1 MDNKGAFL
9 RPCTDLLALCDCN
22 NFFVSCERLF
32 RPDLEGRPVVVLSS
46 NDGVVIS
53 RSNEVK
59 ALGVKMGEPYF
70 KVRSFL
76 EMHGTTV
83 FSSNFKLY
91 EEISSRVMASL
102 RRAVPSMEVY
112 SIDEAFLETPPEGK
126 SAPEEWARGLR
137 GTILRETGIP
147 LSIGMAP
154 TKTAAKLAA
163 ERAKKHPGAGGAFA
177 LLPGKPWDDF
187 LRDIPVGDIWGIGR
201 RWSDFL
207 KKRGVSTALRLRD
220 SSDDWLDRRMGVR
233 GLRTAWELRGIRC
246 YPIERLEK
254 PQKSIQSS
262 RSFSSPVR
270 DRESLLEAVTEY
282 AMIAGRRLRS
292 QNSLAGS
299 LAVSIRTNRFK
310 ESFFRAEQEI
320 IFQTPTDSDIRLIR
334 AAADALFSIY
344 REGHDYEKASVW
356 LGRLSCA
363 GMVQLGLFG
372 DEGEEDRGAALSR
385 AADRLN
391 GEAGR
396 RLLAPAALLGE
407 KAWRPRRDRDSG
419 LTLEDLGKLPVIA
432 EEPPPRQNLQ

>member
-9 RPCTDLLALCDCN
+9 RPCTELMALCDCN

-83 FSSNFKLY
+83 FSSNFRLY
-91 EEISSRVMASL
+91 EEVSARVMASL
-102 RRAVPSMEVY
+102 RRAVPSMEAY
-112 SIDEAFLETPPEGK
+112 SIDEAFLEVPPEGRGK
-126 SAPEEWARGLR
+126 CEEWARELR
-137 GTILRETGIP
+137 ALILREAGIP
-147 LSIGMAP
+147 LSVGLAP

-163 ERAKKHPGAGGAFA
+163 ERAKKRPETGGAFA
-177 LLPGKPWDDF
+177 LLPGEPWDDF
-187 LRDIPVGDIWGIGR
+187 LKDVPVGDIWGIGR

-207 KKRGVSTALRLRD
+207 IRRGVSTALRLKN
-220 SSDDWLDRRMGVR
+220 SSDDWLDKRMGVR

-246 YPIERLEK
+246 YPIEESEK

-262 RSFSSPVR
+262 RSFSCPVR

-282 AMIAGRRLRS
+282 AMTAGRRLRS

-299 LAVSIRTNRFK
+299 LAVSIRTSRFR
-310 ESFFRAEQEI
+310 EPFFGAGKEI

-334 AAADALFSIY
+334 AAAAALSSIY
-344 REGHDYEKASVW
+344 REGHDYEKASVC

-363 GMVQLGLFG
+363 EMVQLSLFD
-372 DEGEEDRGAALSR
+372 DENDRGSALSR

-396 RLLAPAALLGE
+396 KLLAPAALLGE
-407 KAWRPRRDRDSG
+407 KAWRPRRDSHSG
-419 LTLEDLGKLPVIA
+419 VALEDLDKLPVIA
-432 EEPPPRQNLQ
+432 G

>member
-1 MDNKGAFL
+1 VGNQGAFL
-9 RPCTDLLALCDCN
+9 RPCADLLALCDCN

-76 EMHGTTV
+76 EMHGTAV
-83 FSSNFKLY
+83 FSSNFRLY
-91 EEISSRVMASL
+91 EEISARVMACL

-112 SIDEAFLETPPEGK
+112 SVDEAFLEVPPEGRGG
-126 SAPEEWARGLR
+126 PEEWGRSLR
-137 GTILRETGIP
+137 AAVLRETGIP
-147 LSIGMAP
+147 LSVGLAP

-163 ERAKKHPGAGGAFA
+163 DRAKKRPETGGAFA
-177 LLPGKPWDDF
+177 LLPGEPWDDF
-187 LRDIPVGDIWGIGR
+187 LRGVPVGDVWGIGR

-207 KKRGVSTALRLRD
+207 CRRGVSTALRLRD
-220 SSDDWLDRRMGVR
+220 SSDDWLDKRLGVR

-246 YPIERLEK
+246 CPVEELEK

-262 RSFSSPVR
+262 RSFASPVR

-282 AMIAGRRLRS
+282 AMIAGRRLRA

-299 LAVSIRTNRFK
+299 LAVSIRTSRFR
-310 ESFFRAEQEI
+310 EPFFGAGREI
-320 IFQTPTDSDIRLIR
+320 IFQAPTDSDIRLIR
-334 AAADALFSIY
+334 AAGAALFSIY
-344 REGHDYEKASVW
+344 REGCDYEKASVW
-356 LGRLSCA
+356 LGRLSSA
-363 GMVQLGLFG
+363 EMAQLSLFSG
-372 DEGEEDRGAALSR
+372 EGDRGSALSR

-396 RLLAPAALLGE
+396 RLLMPAALLGE
-407 KAWRPRRDRDSG
+407 KPWRPRKDRDSG
-419 LTLEDLGKLPVIA
+419 VALEDLGKLPVITG
-432 EEPPPRQNLQ
+432 